1 LNLCEERKTDTG
13 LFYPQRLFFGQPERE
28 VTKMNKKA
36 LMGILGLAVSLM
48 FTSGVMAQEKAS
60 TAAAATARVQEMKL
74 EKFNGVIKNVD
85 MANKDIAV
93 EYHKDKMSFSV
104 GDKTK
109 VFEGKKELK
118 LSDLTKGLWAS
129 VQYNKEGNKF
139 LAQTI
144 HVSPSK
150 KAESMVSSGKT
161 AGKQMM
167 STEKAPETK

>member
-1 LNLCEERKTDTG
+1 
-13 LFYPQRLFFGQPERE
+13 
-28 VTKMNKKA
+28 MNKKV
-36 LMGILGLAVSLM
+36 LMGVLGLAVSLM
-48 FTSGVMAQEKAS
+48 FTSGLMAQEKAS
-60 TAAAATARVQEMKL
+60 TAAAAPLQEMKI
-74 EKFNGVIKNVD
+74 EKFNGVIENVD
-85 MANKDIAV
+85 TAKKDVVV

-118 LSDLTKGLWAS
+118 LTDLKKGLWAS
-129 VQYNKEGNKF
+129 VEYNKEGKQF

-150 KAESMVSSGKT
+150 KAEPMASSVKT
-161 AGKQMM
+161 SGGQMK

>member
-1 LNLCEERKTDTG
+1 
-13 LFYPQRLFFGQPERE
+13 
-28 VTKMNKKA
+28 MNKKV

-48 FTSGVMAQEKAS
+48 FTSGLMAQEKAS
-60 TAAAATARVQEMKL
+60 TAAAAPAAVAPAATARVQEMKL
-74 EKFNGVIKNVD
+74 EKFSGVIENVD
-85 MANKDIAV
+85 TAKKDVVV

-129 VQYNKEGNKF
+129 VEYNKEGNQF

-150 KAESMVSSGKT
+150 KTEPMASSGKT
-161 AGKQMM
+161 SGESMK
-167 STEKAPETK
+167 SPEKAPETK